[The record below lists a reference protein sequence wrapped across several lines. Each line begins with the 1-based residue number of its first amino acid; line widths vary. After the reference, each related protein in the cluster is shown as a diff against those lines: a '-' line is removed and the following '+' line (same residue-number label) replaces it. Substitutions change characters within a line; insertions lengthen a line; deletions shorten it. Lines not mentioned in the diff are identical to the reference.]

1 MDPSQRTASRHG
13 LSLSGWVLVL
23 GVVLLLV
30 AAPTL
35 FVVAATTEA
44 GWALLAGLACAFVGL
59 VAVGQVF
66 MPQRAGFRAGTK
78 IWQNDGLPGGGGAGG
93 M

>member
-1 MDPSQRTASRHG
+1 MDTSQRTGSRHG
-13 LSLSGWVLVL
+13 LTVSGMVFVL

-35 FVVAATTEA
+35 FVIAASTEA
-44 GWALLAGLACAFVGL
+44 GLALLAGLACALVGL
-59 VAVGQVF
+59 VAIGQVL
-66 MPQRAGFRAGTK
+66 MPQRTSFRAGTK
-78 IWQNDGLPGGGGAGG
+78 IWQNDGLPGGGAGA

>member
-1 MDPSQRTASRHG
+1 MDTSQRTGSGHRLTASG
-13 LSLSGWVLVL
+13 MVFVL

-35 FVVAATTEA
+35 FVVAATVEA
-44 GWALLAGLACAFVGL
+44 GWALLAGLVCALVGL

-66 MPQRAGFRAGTK
+66 VPQRASFRAGTK
-78 IWQNDGLPGGGGAGG
+78 IWQNDGLPGGGGGA